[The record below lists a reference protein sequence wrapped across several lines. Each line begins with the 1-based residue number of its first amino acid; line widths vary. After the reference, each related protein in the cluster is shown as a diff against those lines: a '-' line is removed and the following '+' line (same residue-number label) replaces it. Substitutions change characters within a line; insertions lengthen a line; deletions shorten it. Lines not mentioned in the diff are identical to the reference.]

1 MNKELKE
8 WIIAILIGLA
18 AVWIIQTFLFTQYR
32 VSGESMSPTFSDK
45 DRLIVS
51 KISKTMGTLD
61 RGDVIIFH
69 ENKESDYIKRLI
81 GKPGDTVQ
89 YKNDVLYINGKSV
102 EEPYLDENKKN
113 KVNPT
118 LTEDF
123 SVKDLINSNGKDK
136 IPAGHYLV
144 LGDNR
149 ANSIDSRY
157 EVGLIDN
164 DQIVGKVMM
173 RMYPFS
179 DFRLGFYPKTF
190 DAVNK

>member
-8 WIIAILIGLA
+8 WIIAIALGLA
-18 AVWIIQTFLFTQYR
+18 AVIIIQTFLFTQYR

-51 KISKTMGTLD
+51 KISKTMGTIK

-69 ENKESDYIKRLI
+69 ANKENDYIKRLI
-81 GKPGDTVQ
+81 GKPGDTIQ
-89 YKNDVLYINGKSV
+89 YKNDVLYVNGKAV
-102 EEPYLDENKKN
+102 KEPYLEENKKN
-113 KVNPT
+113 KVNAT

-123 SVKDLINSNGKDK
+123 SVKDLINSNGADK

-157 EVGLIDN
+157 EVGLID
-164 DQIVGKVMM
+164 DSQIVGKVMM
-173 RMYPFS
+173 RLYPFNH
-179 DFRLGFYPKTF
+179 FRLGFYPSTF